1 MQKKFASLGLLSAA
15 LSLSL
20 GSGVFA
26 QNFPSYPIR
35 LIVPYPPGGATDVIG
50 RVIAKELANEL
61 KATVV
66 VENRGGASGSI
77 GASEVARAKADGY
90 TLLLGALTSHS
101 IYQQLYQDNTSYDL
115 NTDFEPVAI
124 VGKVPLVV
132 IVNPKIKATTLS
144 EYIELAKAKPNHY
157 TMASAGIGSPQQ
169 MAAEL
174 LSLTTGTDFVFVP
187 YRGSGPAVTDLIG
200 GQVDSIIE
208 TVPAA
213 QPHIKAKAVRP
224 LAVAQPDRTASLPDV
239 QSAKEA
245 GFDDFHVESIFGVM
259 APANT
264 PDVVLNTLSAAVKRA
279 LERKETQQALAQQG
293 VVTQYTASAE
303 AKKTIQNELT
313 KWQQVI
319 SKAGIKPES
328 L

>member
-1 MQKKFASLGLLSAA
+1 MQKKLAYLGLLGAS

-20 GSGVFA
+20 STVAFA
-26 QNFPSYPIR
+26 QNFPNYPIK

-50 RVIAKELANEL
+50 RVVAKELADEL

-101 IYQQLYQDNTSYDL
+101 IYQQLYQDNTSYNL

-132 IVNPKIKATTLS
+132 IVNPKVEAATLS

-157 TMASAGIGSPQQ
+157 TIASAGIGSPQQ

-174 LSLTTGTDFVFVP
+174 LSLTTGTNFVFVP

-213 QPHIKAKAVRP
+213 QPHIKANAVRP
-224 LAVAQPDRTASLPDV
+224 LAVAQPDRTPSLPDV

-264 PDVVLNTLSAAVKRA
+264 PEHIVTTLSQALKRT
-279 LERKETQQALAQQG
+279 LDRKETQQALAQQG
-293 VVTQYTASAE
+293 VVTQYSASSD
-303 AKKTIQNELT
+303 AKKTIQNELA
-313 KWQQVI
+313 KWQHVI
-319 SKAGIKPES
+319 TEAGIKPE
-328 L
+328 